1 MTGLFVYSFI
11 HRKYKEKYNMSFDKE
26 LIHHWDEYYKKDKAP
41 LFPSPFAEYVANKLS
56 TKQDILEIGCGNG
69 RDSKY
74 FSSKGHHVTGLD
86 RSRAAIELCKNLY
99 SSDEPV
105 EFFYGTITDIAKTN
119 KKKFDLIYS
128 RFVIH
133 TMSLDEEMKT
143 LKISYNL
150 LKKRGNFFIECR
162 SVNDPLSNKG
172 QILSRTER
180 VEGHYRR
187 FIILDEFIQ
196 RLVQV
201 GFEVIETTESNGLA
215 LFGEEDPMVIR
226 VKAIKA

>member
-1 MTGLFVYSFI
+1 
-11 HRKYKEKYNMSFDKE
+11 MSFDKE
-26 LIHHWDEYYKKDKAP
+26 LIHYWDEYYQKDNAP
-41 LFPSPFAEYVANKLS
+41 SFPSPFAEYVASKLS
-56 TKQDILEIGCGNG
+56 TKQNILEIGCGNG

-86 RSRAAIELCKNLY
+86 RSAEAIELCKNLY
-99 SSDEPV
+99 SSDEPI

-133 TMSLDEEMKT
+133 TMSLDEEIKT

-150 LKKRGNFFIECR
+150 LKKKGHFFIECR
-162 SVNDPLSNKG
+162 SVNDPLSQKG
-172 QILSRTER
+172 EILSRTER

-196 RLVQV
+196 RLVQI
-201 GFEVIETTESNGLA
+201 GFVVVEATENIGLA
-215 LFGEEDPMVIR
+215 KFGEEDPMVIR
-226 VKAIKA
+226 VKVIKA